1 MLLVKRARVRIRSR
15 FLRPAVRALL
25 LCMLQLD
32 ARAALAQIAP
42 APRGA
47 GPGVGAKPSLG
58 RLEQESV
65 DDALKTLGQ
74 PLIDAA
80 PTGKTIGKIFVVD
93 EDVFSRRD
101 WYFQLFNIFHRTTR
115 SYILEREL
123 LLRAGDRYDPLLVE
137 ESMRNLQS
145 PPPLLIAGK
154 PVFQPELSS
163 VVVILPLASKVPG
176 QVDLLLVTRDIWS
189 LRLNTN
195 FEFQGNKLTLL
206 QTSLSENNL
215 FGWRKY
221 LSVSF
226 SFDQGAYYYGPQ
238 YLDPNIAGTRWQL
251 WFSGLLYTSR
261 DTHEYEGNSQVASL
275 RYPFYSLATRW
286 GGGVDFI
293 HENVVARDFLGDSL
307 RPVALPPASATQAI
321 PRGLRPTEVV
331 PLAFR
336 EMVTTIDGN
345 LTRSFGASVI
355 RRIGVGYLVD
365 ARHAAVLPDFSSFAN
380 PALAPAFLATYA
392 PTSETKSEPYL
403 HYVMFTPRYV
413 VLRDLNTFELRENRQ
428 LGPQLDL
435 QAGEGIPALGAD
447 RQALDLRG
455 QATYAI
461 GPAGGYASLQLLG
474 AARLWDGQWIDQH
487 GLANAY
493 LATPQLWRK
502 LRFVTEAQIESHRA
516 DTTRTAIILG
526 GDTGMRGYAVGEFRG
541 STAFVG
547 HVEAR
552 SVALPIWSQR
562 FGALFFYDVGDSAG
576 RFDQLVLRH
585 DVGLGVRWLSIQFN
599 SSVIRVDWA
608 VALNDGLL
616 TPAGLPGRVSAGFL
630 QVF

>member
-1 MLLVKRARVRIRSR
+1 MQVLL
-15 FLRPAVRALL
+15 ALAL
-25 LCMLQLD
+25 SLA
-32 ARAALAQIAP
+32 ARAAAEQTAP
-42 APRGA
+42 AQGGGDVKRP
-47 GPGVGAKPSLG
+47 LG

-74 PLIDAA
+74 PLID
-80 PTGKTIGKIFVVD
+80 PTPDGKTIGSVFVVN
-93 EDVFSRRD
+93 EDTFSRRD
-101 WYFQLFNIFHRTTR
+101 WYFQMFNVFHRTTR

-123 LLRAGDRYDPLLVE
+123 LLRPGDRYDPALIE

-145 PPPLLIAGK
+145 PPPLVIAGLQL
-154 PVFQPELSS
+154 FQPELSS
-163 VVVILPLASKVPG
+163 VVVILPMVSAVPG
-176 QVDLLLVTRDIWS
+176 RVDLLLVTRDIWS

-195 FEFQGNKLTLL
+195 FEYQGNKFTLL

-221 LSVSF
+221 ASVGF

-251 WFSGLLYTSR
+251 WFSALLYTSR
-261 DTHEYEGNSQVASL
+261 ATHEYEGNSQIASI

-293 HENVVARDFLGDSL
+293 HRDVVARDFLGDSL
-307 RPVALPPASATQAI
+307 RPVDLTATPAVEAI
-321 PRGLRPTEVV
+321 PLEYRQRI
-331 PLAFR
+331 
-336 EMVTTIDGN
+336 TTVDGN
-345 LTRSFGASVI
+345 VTRSFGVAVI
-355 RRIGVGYLVD
+355 QRIGAGYLVD
-365 ARHAAVLPDFSSFAN
+365 ARSSAVLPDFSSFAD
-380 PALAPAFLATYA
+380 PALAPEFLAEYA
-392 PTSETKSEPYL
+392 PVSETKSEPYL

-413 VLRDLNTFELRENRQ
+413 VRRDLDTFELRENRQ

-435 QAGEGIPALGAD
+435 QVGEGIPALGAD
-447 RQALDLRG
+447 RQALDLHG
-455 QATYAI
+455 QAKYAI
-461 GPAGGYASLQLLG
+461 GPAGSYASVQLLG

-493 LATPQLWRK
+493 LATPQLGR
-502 LRFVTEAQIESHRA
+502 RTRVVTEAQVESYRA

-547 HVEAR
+547 HLELR
-552 SVALPIWSQR
+552 TVALPIWSQR
-562 FGALFFYDVGDSAG
+562 FGALLFYDVGDSAG
-576 RFDQLVLRH
+576 RFDELVLRN
-585 DVGLGVRWLSIQFN
+585 DVGVGLRWLSIQFN
-599 SSVIRVDWA
+599 SSVFRLDWA
-608 VALNDGLL
+608 VPLNDGLV
-616 TPAGLPGRVSAGFL
+616 TRAGLPGRLSAGFL